1 MSASNRNS
9 THVASPNTDQ
19 QSSQK
24 GAADEN
30 SAQQLVVAVDE
41 LLDQLQNRFENVSTE
56 ILGKLDDMSRRI
68 DELETSIASS
78 RDSTQST

>member
-9 THVASPNTDQ
+9 TYVASPNTDP

-24 GAADEN
+24 GASDEN
-30 SAQQLVVAVDE
+30 SAQQLVTAVDE

-68 DELETSIASS
+68 DELENSIASS
-78 RDSTQST
+78 RDSSQST

>member
-9 THVASPNTDQ
+9 YVASPNGDQ
-19 QSSQK
+19 QSSQ
-24 GAADEN
+24 GATDE
-30 SAQQLVVAVDE
+30 SGAQQLVTAVDE

-68 DELETSIASS
+68 DELENSIASA
-78 RDSTQST
+78 RDSTQSA

>member
-19 QSSQK
+19 QGSQK
-24 GAADEN
+24 GSTDEN
-30 SAQQLVVAVDE
+30 SAQQLVTAVDE
-41 LLDQLQNRFENVSTE
+41 LLDQLQNRFENVSSE

-78 RDSTQST
+78 RESTQST